1 VGHIPTFPAFTLPLG
16 PARRLMGSCRLL
28 QGGSQGDPDL
38 NIASVG
44 CPLKIEASVSVVF
57 SASSA

>member
-1 VGHIPTFPAFTLPLG
+1 
-16 PARRLMGSCRLL
+16 MGSCRLL